1 MKKPKIKRTL
11 SLALSLSVL
20 VSVIAVPVQVSA
32 AEESPPDWKSGIVDH
47 WSFDTFQSDAGK
59 QSTAIPYDVALT
71 DTQNPIFGQALHF
84 DAGTDQYLK
93 LADYINTG
101 SGKTSFS
108 MWYYYDT
115 TIPGDEAEQSAV
127 LLQHEDKESF
137 IGRSLLTLKPDN
149 HYHTFLNGENVSSSG
164 TFQRDRWEHITITF
178 DQDTQKVSFYINGKL
193 DSQSDLGNTPENSQT
208 LSLRIGAHKDSGN
221 TNPHPMRGYIDEF
234 YVYHRALTSEEA
246 RALYADKGTAVLA
259 SELQEL
265 ITQANK
271 LYESNALPQD
281 SAPANRLK
289 EQLEQAQ
296 AAHTIDELETAYEA
310 LNEAIQAYQSNSPIV
325 LTIAPLEVSRVIEP
339 DSIFG
344 INHRYAFNGYGTF
357 DSERMRMKDDFTA
370 LYRNAGFGSIRYP
383 GGTISNLFN

>member
-1 MKKPKIKRTL
+1 
-11 SLALSLSVL
+11 
-20 VSVIAVPVQVSA
+20 
-32 AEESPPDWKSGIVDH
+32 
-47 WSFDTFQSDAGK
+47 
-59 QSTAIPYDVALT
+59 
-71 DTQNPIFGQALHF
+71 
-84 DAGTDQYLK
+84 
-93 LADYINTG
+93 
-101 SGKTSFS
+101 
-108 MWYYYDT
+108 
-115 TIPGDEAEQSAV
+115 
-127 LLQHEDKESF
+127 
-137 IGRSLLTLKPDN
+137 
-149 HYHTFLNGENVSSSG
+149 
-164 TFQRDRWEHITITF
+164 
-178 DQDTQKVSFYINGKL
+178 
-193 DSQSDLGNTPENSQT
+193 
-208 LSLRIGAHKDSGN
+208 
-221 TNPHPMRGYIDEF
+221 MRGYIDEF

-265 ITQANK
+265 IAQANK

-289 EQLEQAQ
+289 ERLEQAQ

-370 LYRNAGFGSIRYP
+370 LYRNAGPSGQKKTVKNRFTASITMMVRVVSSQ
-383 GGTISNLFN
+383 TSV